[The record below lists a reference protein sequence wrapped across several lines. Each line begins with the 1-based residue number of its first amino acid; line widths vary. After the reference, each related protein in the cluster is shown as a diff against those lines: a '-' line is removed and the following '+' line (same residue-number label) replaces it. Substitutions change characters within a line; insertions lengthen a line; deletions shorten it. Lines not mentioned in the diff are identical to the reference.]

1 MAIKTLD
8 LYLKQPNNVYGN
20 YYYIHLHKQ
29 NIGRMAGGSPKTDAD
44 MVKIFS
50 SYKRSSAKALKKQY
64 TGYLIGSMIDLTPG
78 GAKVIEEA
86 LDVSNNSSDRILQ
99 RLHDALKT
107 GFESQFDNRAI
118 IAAMQK
124 QQELIWSPK
133 KNPGLVELDK
143 LFQSNGRKGD
153 KIQGFAVLDK
163 ILQVLEETCK
173 LLNSDSGNMLA
184 VILSEQRQN
193 GYNATKELGRHL
205 EAALNQFIKDNKEGA
220 FLSKDLEEGIKIATE
235 INNFSTALKNNKT
248 SSSEGKLLSTRSLQ
262 SILQNSVFPM
272 ISELFVNQLQEAAIN
287 IPSSEMAKFIANS
300 IKMSGADTSFI
311 QYTAPD
317 GTIVP
322 GQYLRNYG
330 LTEGKE
336 QKSFGKADSL
346 VDVLLEGESITG
358 KYHGTIKLSVGIST
372 KAYASN
378 KIGTKLNQS
387 FDNYSLGK
395 GLNLGQAFSLI
406 PNLST
411 YHRYLGYNLI
421 SHDTSEDP
429 NTAHS
434 LIALQDV
441 LLTRGLAY
449 LASGRGISDSA
460 QLLFLNGNI
469 MSMWDIIKYAMDNN
483 IGASGSLLKT
493 SSTTGI
499 YMTLEKRKDIIQYAS
514 SLAWS
519 QRLINTNNAINSAVI
534 KLEIV
539 PKKILDYMVINK
551 RKT

>member
-1 MAIKTLD
+1 MSVKTFD
-8 LYLKQPNNVYGN
+8 LYLKQPNDVYGN

-29 NIGRMAGGSPKTDAD
+29 NIGRMAGGAPKTDAD
-44 MVKIFS
+44 MVRIFS
-50 SYKRSSAKALKKQY
+50 SYKQSSAKALKKQY
-64 TGYLIGSMIDLTPG
+64 TGYLIGSMVGLTPG

-86 LDVSNNSSDRILQ
+86 LDTDNNSSDKILQ
-99 RLHDALKT
+99 RLHDALKS
-107 GFESQFDNRAI
+107 GFESQFDNKAI

-124 QQELIWSPK
+124 QKSLVWSPK
-133 KNPGLVELDK
+133 KNPGLLELDK
-143 LFQSNGRKGD
+143 LFQTNGRKGD
-153 KIQGFAVLDK
+153 KTQGFAVLDQ

-173 LLNSDSGNMLA
+173 LLNTNSGNMLA
-184 VILSEQRQN
+184 VILSEQRKS
-193 GYNATKELGRHL
+193 GYRTTKELGRHL
-205 EAALNQFIKDNKEGA
+205 EAALNQFIKDNKTGS
-220 FLSKDLEEGIKIATE
+220 FTKKDLDEGIEIATR
-235 INNFSTALKNNKT
+235 INNLSTALKNNQT
-248 SSSEGKLLSTRSLQ
+248 SSSEGKPLSYRSLQ

-287 IPSSEMAKFIANS
+287 IPSSEMAKFIAES
-300 IKMSGADTSFI
+300 ARMSGADTSYI

-317 GTIVP
+317 GTIMS
-322 GQYLRNYG
+322 GQYLKNYG
-330 LTEGKE
+330 ANEGKE

-346 VDVLLEGESITG
+346 VDVLLSGESITG

-378 KIGTKLNQS
+378 RIGTKLNQN

-421 SHDTSEDP
+421 SHDTSESP
-429 NTAHS
+429 NTTYS

-469 MSMWDIIKYAMDNN
+469 MSMWDVIQYAMNNN

-493 SSTTGI
+493 SSSTGI
-499 YMTLEKRKDIIQYAS
+499 YMTLENRKNIIQCANN
-514 SLAWS
+514 LAWS
-519 QRLINTNNAINSAVI
+519 QRLINTNNAINSAVM

-539 PKKILDYMVINK
+539 PKKILDYVA
-551 RKT
+551 RTKT

>member
-1 MAIKTLD
+1 MDMRAFD
-8 LYLKQPNNVYGN
+8 LYLKQPNDVYGN

-29 NIGRMAGGSPKTDAD
+29 NIGRMAGGSPKTDGD
-44 MVKIFS
+44 LVKIFS
-50 SYKRSSAKALKKQY
+50 SYKKSSAKALKKQY
-64 TGYLIGSMIDLTPG
+64 TGYLIGSMVGLTPG

-86 LDVSNNSSDRILQ
+86 LDVNNNSSDKIMR
-99 RLHDALKT
+99 RLHDALKH
-107 GFESQFDNRAI
+107 GFESQFDNKAI

-124 QQELIWSPK
+124 QQELVWSPK

-143 LFQSNGRKGD
+143 IFQSNGRKGD
-153 KIQGFAVLDK
+153 RVQGFAFLDK
-163 ILQVLEETCK
+163 ILQVLEETCR

-184 VILSEQRQN
+184 VILSDQRN
-193 GYNATKELGRHL
+193 SGYRTTKELGRHL
-205 EAALNQFIKDNKEGA
+205 EAALNQFIQDNKEGA
-220 FLSKDLEEGIKIATE
+220 FSSKDLEEGIKIATE
-235 INNFSTALKNNKT
+235 INNLSTALKNNQT
-248 SSSEGKLLSTRSLQ
+248 SSSDGKMLSARSLQ

-272 ISELFVNQLQEAAIN
+272 ISELFVNQLQEAAID
-287 IPSSEMAKFIANS
+287 IPTSEMAKFIAS
-300 IKMSGADTSFI
+300 SAKISGADTSYI

-322 GQYLRNYG
+322 GQYLKNYG
-330 LTEGKE
+330 ANEGKE

-358 KYHGTIKLSVGIST
+358 KYHGSIKLNVGIST

-378 KIGTKLNQS
+378 KIGTKLNKS

-411 YHRYLGYNLI
+411 YHRYLGYNII
-421 SHDTSEDP
+421 SHDTSENP
-429 NTAHS
+429 NTTQS

-483 IGASGSLLKT
+483 IGASGSLLKS

-499 YMTLEKRKDIIQYAS
+499 YMTLEKRKEIIQCANN
-514 SLAWS
+514 LVWS
-519 QRLINTNNAINSAVI
+519 QRLIGTNNAINSAVI

-539 PKKILDYMVINK
+539 PKKILDYMAS
-551 RKT
+551 RPS